1 MYIAGRLKLK
11 TFIRKLETR
20 SKFSNLKLSIFLHL
34 VNSQALMEQHAV
46 LTPSLLGEIIMSN
59 VSETTGQLSAPVVR

>member
-1 MYIAGRLKLK
+1 
-11 TFIRKLETR
+11 
-20 SKFSNLKLSIFLHL
+20 
-34 VNSQALMEQHAV
+34 MEQHAV